1 MSEKSLDPSALRSD
15 DPLRSLID
23 AALAEFGESL
33 RSEVSRL
40 HRAAFGPGG
49 ELPGGLGSVE
59 LALGPV
65 EPEA

>member
-1 MSEKSLDPSALRSD
+1 MSEKSLDPSALRLD
-15 DPLRSLID
+15 DPLRSIVE
-23 AALAEFGESL
+23 ATLAEFGESL

-40 HRAAFGPGG
+40 HRAAFGPVG

-59 LALGPV
+59 FALGPV